1 MTPEQMQEMIAQ
13 AVAQALAAQAPKE
26 EAVVSNEEM
35 AKRVKAHNRVLKAD
49 IVSRKSKLE
58 KAFDFA
64 QPVAQHSDRATE
76 GTGPRDSTNEYTG
89 PADRRDECFA
99 DVMAQACWG
108 IANGSCAQYMW
119 HRMLSDNAYLRLA
132 NIQDEAGSA
141 RHEQQDESSLNRDY
155 ERDMEPNRDMLA
167 LQRNYDYHIATAYA
181 YEVNMHAAFTIWE
194 DIQAAKEEA
203 FYERNQGNLDAVYTN
218 KARAPAHD
226 ISEGAYTAYLEKRA
240 SKSDQDTLKQGQ
252 HAMQAARL
260 LRLTLHAD
268 ES

>member
-35 AKRVKAHNRVLKAD
+35 SKRVAAHNKVLKRD
-49 IVSRKSKLE
+49 IAHRKLKLE
-58 KAFDFA
+58 EGFDFS
-64 QPVAQHSDRATE
+64 QDEESGYDE
-76 GTGPRDSTNEYTG
+76 YSGPE
-89 PADRRDECFA
+89 DRRLECFA

-119 HRMLSDNAYLRLA
+119 HRMLSDNTYLRLS
-132 NIQDEAGSA
+132 NIREQNGGMAPEAEATEQDEKE
-141 RHEQQDESSLNRDY
+141 RHY
-155 ERDMEPNRDMLA
+155 ETGMEPNRDYLA
-167 LQRNYDYHIATAYA
+167 LERNYAYHIATAYA
-181 YEVNMHAAFTIWE
+181 YEVNMHAAFTIWKEIQE
-194 DIQAAKEEA
+194 DKARL
-203 FYERNQGNLDAVYTN
+203 FYEQNQGNLNAVYTN

-226 ISEGAYTAYLEKRA
+226 ISESAYTAYLEKRA

-268 ES
+268 VS